1 MIRSSY
7 ALKLARTKLRSKR
20 GMLAASVI
28 VASLLF
34 AALIATIIVFTGA
47 EKSAQQFIEK
57 AGNNSY
63 LVKTEPNI
71 PREKILFSQRLS
83 LAEVHEIK
91 AFEKQYYQ
99 MLREKYASLKL
110 TYNEASEAPALQ
122 PAAWADKTLPE
133 EQRVV
138 VNSSSPVIQAMEA
151 QKIEAYAKTATNK
164 LSDLRKIGNKYG
176 ASGYYITDMPSM
188 LPQIPMMRYVQGGKE
203 NFGVSVQKGGMFAY
217 DVYIN
222 AIYNS
227 AYHFSDQRL
236 LSRYLLTTNTSDLK
250 GIPVVVSEQEAV
262 SLFGKNAGIG
272 KEPAAPHEKRA
283 WLKSVQEK
291 LNGQTYQACYRN
303 TAEQTILEKIQRDY
317 TEMKNNEHTTG
328 YEKPHLL
335 YDYPTEPCGNIIV
348 KEDSRTVAEKQADV
362 NADDAQKKLGT
373 YIAPRHQ
380 LVTFQIVGI
389 KYAQPYIDYT
399 KGLDEY
405 VKSLLTAQNTSM
417 TLDIPLQMYN
427 TLPEHLK
434 AQDIRREHSA
444 RPSRSM
450 DANEDFAAR
459 VLEFASPEKA
469 RAFLDNETCP
479 SSNTQC
485 GKKFLAAPYG
495 SNYLIIDEIS
505 KLFARIAAIAFPV
518 ALGLA
523 AVIIW
528 FTVSRIM
535 AENRKE
541 TAVYRAMGA
550 KRRDIAHIYVVYIML
565 VALRVVLVSVIVG
578 IVIALAVDCSYG
590 RALTD
595 TAATAFGIVD
605 RAPAVRLFNVDSP
618 LLFVVVAAIV
628 VISLVASMQSLVR
641 NTMRNPIRDIRDE

>member
-1 MIRSSY
+1 MIRPSY

-47 EKSAQQFIEK
+47 EKSAQRFIEK

-71 PREKILFSQRLS
+71 PREKIVFSQRLS
-83 LAEVHEIK
+83 LAEVREIK
-91 AFEKQYYQ
+91 VFEKQYYQ

-110 TYNEASEAPALQ
+110 TYNEASEVPALQ

-176 ASGYYITDMPSM
+176 ASGYYITDAPSM

-203 NFGVSVQKGGMFAY
+203 DFGVSTQKGGMFAY

-250 GIPVVVSEQEAV
+250 GIPVVVSAQEVAA
-262 SLFGKNAGIG
+262 LFGENAGIG

-303 TAEQTILEKIQRDY
+303 SAEQTMLEKIQRDY
-317 TEMKNNEHTTG
+317 AEMKNSEGAAG

-335 YDYPTEPCGNIIV
+335 YDYPTQPCGDIVV
-348 KEDSRTVAEKQADV
+348 KEDSRTSAEKQADA

-373 YIAPRHQ
+373 CVAPKHQ

-389 KYAQPYIDYT
+389 KYAQPYSDYT
-399 KGLDEY
+399 KGLNEY
-405 VKSLLTAQNTSM
+405 VKNLLTSQDTSM
-417 TLDIPLQMYN
+417 TLDIPLQLYDA
-427 TLPEHLK
+427 LPEHLK
-434 AQDIRREHSA
+434 VQDIRREYSA
-444 RPSRSM
+444 QLQPS
-450 DANEDFAAR
+450 AYNKEDFAAR
-459 VLEFASPEKA
+459 VLEFSSAEKA
-469 RAFLDNETCP
+469 REFLNNETCP
-479 SSNTQC
+479 PSSSQC
-485 GKKFLAAPYG
+485 DKKFFAAAYG
-495 SNYLIIDEIS
+495 SNYLIVDEIG
-505 KLFARIAAIAFPV
+505 KLFTKIAAIAFPV

-565 VALRVVLVSVIVG
+565 IALRVVLVSVIVG
-578 IVIALAVDCSYG
+578 VVIALAVDCSYG
-590 RALTD
+590 GALTD
-595 TAATAFGIVD
+595 TAAAAFGIVD

-618 LLFVVVAAIV
+618 LLLVVIAAIV
-628 VISLVASMQSLVR
+628 AISLVASMQPLVR

>member
-1 MIRSSY
+1 M
-7 ALKLARTKLRSKR
+7 K
-20 GMLAASVI
+20 
-28 VASLLF
+28 
-34 AALIATIIVFTGA
+34 
-47 EKSAQQFIEK
+47 
-57 AGNNSY
+57 
-63 LVKTEPNI
+63 
-71 PREKILFSQRLS
+71 
-83 LAEVHEIK
+83 
-91 AFEKQYYQ
+91 
-99 MLREKYASLKL
+99 
-110 TYNEASEAPALQ
+110 
-122 PAAWADKTLPE
+122 
-133 EQRVV
+133 
-138 VNSSSPVIQAMEA
+138 
-151 QKIEAYAKTATNK
+151 
-164 LSDLRKIGNKYG
+164 
-176 ASGYYITDMPSM
+176 
-188 LPQIPMMRYVQGGKE
+188 
-203 NFGVSVQKGGMFAY
+203 
-217 DVYIN
+217 
-222 AIYNS
+222 
-227 AYHFSDQRL
+227 
-236 LSRYLLTTNTSDLK
+236 
-250 GIPVVVSEQEAV
+250 
-262 SLFGKNAGIG
+262 
-272 KEPAAPHEKRA
+272 
-283 WLKSVQEK
+283 
-291 LNGQTYQACYRN
+291 GQTYQACYRN
-303 TAEQTILEKIQRDY
+303 TAEQTILEKIQCDY

-335 YDYPTEPCGNIIV
+335 YDYPTEPCGDIAV
-348 KEDSRTVAEKQADV
+348 KEDSRTSAEKQADA
-362 NADDAQKKLGT
+362 NADDTQKKLGT
-373 YIAPRHQ
+373 YVAPRHQ

-479 SSNTQC
+479 SSSTQC

-578 IVIALAVDCSYG
+578 IVIVYLM
-590 RALTD
+590 L
-595 TAATAFGIVD
+595 
-605 RAPAVRLFNVDSP
+605 
-618 LLFVVVAAIV
+618 
-628 VISLVASMQSLVR
+628 
-641 NTMRNPIRDIRDE
+641 IRRYCLSWLQ

>member
-1 MIRSSY
+1 
-7 ALKLARTKLRSKR
+7 
-20 GMLAASVI
+20 
-28 VASLLF
+28 
-34 AALIATIIVFTGA
+34 
-47 EKSAQQFIEK
+47 
-57 AGNNSY
+57 
-63 LVKTEPNI
+63 
-71 PREKILFSQRLS
+71 
-83 LAEVHEIK
+83 
-91 AFEKQYYQ
+91 
-99 MLREKYASLKL
+99 
-110 TYNEASEAPALQ
+110 
-122 PAAWADKTLPE
+122 
-133 EQRVV
+133 
-138 VNSSSPVIQAMEA
+138 MEA

-250 GIPVVVSEQEAV
+250 GIPVVVSAQEAV
-262 SLFGKNAGIG
+262 SLFGENVGIG

-303 TAEQTILEKIQRDY
+303 SAEQTMLEKIQRDY
-317 TEMKNNEHTTG
+317 AEMKNNEGVAG

-335 YDYPTEPCGNIIV
+335 YDYPTQPCGDIAV
-348 KEDSRTVAEKQADV
+348 KEDSRTSAEKQADA
-362 NADDAQKKLGT
+362 NADDTQKKLGT
-373 YIAPRHQ
+373 YVAPKHQ

-389 KYAQPYIDYT
+389 KYAQPYSDYT
-399 KGLDEY
+399 KGLNEY
-405 VKSLLTAQNTSM
+405 VKNLLTSQDTSM

-434 AQDIRREHSA
+434 AQDIRREHSV

-479 SSNTQC
+479 SSSTQC

-495 SNYLIIDEIS
+495 SNYLIIDEIG
-505 KLFARIAAIAFPV
+505 KLFTRIAAIAFPV

-565 VALRVVLVSVIVG
+565 IALRVVLVSAIVG
-578 IVIALAVDCSYG
+578 IVIALAVDYSYG
-590 RALTD
+590 RTLTD
-595 TAATAFGIVD
+595 TAATAFGIID
-605 RAPAVRLFNVDSP
+605 RAPAVRLFNVDSS
-618 LLFVVVAAIV
+618 LLLVVVAAIV
-628 VISLVASMQSLVR
+628 AISLVASMQPLVR

>member
-1 MIRSSY
+1 
-7 ALKLARTKLRSKR
+7 
-20 GMLAASVI
+20 
-28 VASLLF
+28 
-34 AALIATIIVFTGA
+34 
-47 EKSAQQFIEK
+47 
-57 AGNNSY
+57 
-63 LVKTEPNI
+63 
-71 PREKILFSQRLS
+71 
-83 LAEVHEIK
+83 
-91 AFEKQYYQ
+91 
-99 MLREKYASLKL
+99 
-110 TYNEASEAPALQ
+110 
-122 PAAWADKTLPE
+122 
-133 EQRVV
+133 
-138 VNSSSPVIQAMEA
+138 
-151 QKIEAYAKTATNK
+151 
-164 LSDLRKIGNKYG
+164 
-176 ASGYYITDMPSM
+176 M

-250 GIPVVVSEQEAV
+250 GIPVVVSAQEAV
-262 SLFGKNAGIG
+262 SLFGEKVGIG
-272 KEPAAPHEKRA
+272 KEPVSAREKRV

-291 LNGQTYQACYRN
+291 LKGQTYQACYRN

-335 YDYPTEPCGNIIV
+335 YDYPTEPCGDIIV

-362 NADDAQKKLGT
+362 NADDVQKKLGT
-373 YIAPRHQ
+373 YVAPKHQ

-389 KYAQPYIDYT
+389 KYAQPYSDYT
-399 KGLDEY
+399 KGLNEY
-405 VKSLLTAQNTSM
+405 VKNLLTSQDTSM

-434 AQDIRREHSA
+434 AQDIRREHSV

-479 SSNTQC
+479 SSSTQC
-485 GKKFLAAPYG
+485 GKIFLAAPYG
-495 SNYLIIDEIS
+495 SNYLIIDEIG

-565 VALRVVLVSVIVG
+565 IALRVVLVSAIVG
-578 IVIALAVDCSYG
+578 IVIALAVDYSYG
-590 RALTD
+590 RTLTD
-595 TAATAFGIVD
+595 TAATAFGIID

-618 LLFVVVAAIV
+618 LLLVVVAAIV
-628 VISLVASMQSLVR
+628 AISLVASMQPLVR

>member
-1 MIRSSY
+1 M
-7 ALKLARTKLRSKR
+7 
-20 GMLAASVI
+20 
-28 VASLLF
+28 
-34 AALIATIIVFTGA
+34 
-47 EKSAQQFIEK
+47 
-57 AGNNSY
+57 
-63 LVKTEPNI
+63 
-71 PREKILFSQRLS
+71 
-83 LAEVHEIK
+83 
-91 AFEKQYYQ
+91 
-99 MLREKYASLKL
+99 
-110 TYNEASEAPALQ
+110 
-122 PAAWADKTLPE
+122 
-133 EQRVV
+133 
-138 VNSSSPVIQAMEA
+138 
-151 QKIEAYAKTATNK
+151 
-164 LSDLRKIGNKYG
+164 
-176 ASGYYITDMPSM
+176 
-188 LPQIPMMRYVQGGKE
+188 
-203 NFGVSVQKGGMFAY
+203 
-217 DVYIN
+217 
-222 AIYNS
+222 
-227 AYHFSDQRL
+227 
-236 LSRYLLTTNTSDLK
+236 
-250 GIPVVVSEQEAV
+250 
-262 SLFGKNAGIG
+262 
-272 KEPAAPHEKRA
+272 
-283 WLKSVQEK
+283 
-291 LNGQTYQACYRN
+291 
-303 TAEQTILEKIQRDY
+303 
-317 TEMKNNEHTTG
+317 
-328 YEKPHLL
+328 
-335 YDYPTEPCGNIIV
+335 
-348 KEDSRTVAEKQADV
+348 
-362 NADDAQKKLGT
+362 NADDVQKKLGT
-373 YIAPRHQ
+373 YVAPRHQ

-479 SSNTQC
+479 SSSTQC

-495 SNYLIIDEIS
+495 SNYLIVDEIG
-505 KLFARIAAIAFPV
+505 KLFTKIAAIAFPV

-565 VALRVVLVSVIVG
+565 IALRVVLVSVIVG

-590 RALTD
+590 GALTD
-595 TAATAFGIVD
+595 TAAAAFGIVD

-628 VISLVASMQSLVR
+628 VISLVASMQPLVR